1 MTQPDHPDHH
11 DRSDHPDHAGTWHAG
26 ERAMQQRLGVAERMA
41 EVGPRVI
48 RDFMPDQHREFFE
61 QLPFVVVGSVDDQGD
76 AWATLLT
83 GAPGF
88 MRSPDPRTLTIAT
101 QAAHGDPASEGLAD
115 RRSIG
120 LLAIEPPTRR
130 RNRMNGT
137 ISSSRE
143 RGFAVRVEQS
153 FGNCPKYIHPHEFV
167 ATTHSRPATF
177 EAITGLDARA
187 RIQIAAADTFFV
199 ASYFTSQVDVSHRGG
214 PVGFVQVEPGGSL
227 TIPDYAGNRFFNTL
241 GNILVQPKV
250 GLLFVDF
257 DTGERLQLSG
267 DAELIETGDA
277 RLASLHGAER
287 AWSFQPRRCVRSS

>member
-1 MTQPDHPDHH
+1 MTHPDHPE
-11 DRSDHPDHAGTWHAG
+11 HPEHPSPWHAG
-26 ERAMQQRLGVAERMA
+26 ERAMQQRLGVDERMA
-41 EVGPRVI
+41 ELGPRVI

-61 QLPFVVVGSVDDQGD
+61 QLHFAVVGSVDDQGD

-88 MRSPDPRTLTIAT
+88 MRSPDPRTLTIAAR
-101 QAAHGDPASEGLAD
+101 AAHGDPASEGLAD
-115 RRSIG
+115 QRSIG
-120 LLAIEPPTRR
+120 LLAIEAPTRR

-137 ISSSRE
+137 ISGSSE
-143 RGFAVRVEQS
+143 RGFEVGVVQS
-153 FGNCPKYIHPHEFV
+153 FGNCPKYIHPREFV

-177 EAITGLDARA
+177 ETITGLDARA
-187 RIQIAAADTFFV
+187 RVQIAAADTFFV
-199 ASYFTSQVDVSHRGG
+199 ASYVDAQVDVSHRGG
-214 PVGFVQVEPGGSL
+214 PIGFVQVEPNGSL

-267 DAELIETGDA
+267 DAELIEAGDA
-277 RLASLHGAER
+277 RLASLRGAER
-287 AWSFQPRRCVRSS
+287 AWSFQPRRCVRRDVHSS